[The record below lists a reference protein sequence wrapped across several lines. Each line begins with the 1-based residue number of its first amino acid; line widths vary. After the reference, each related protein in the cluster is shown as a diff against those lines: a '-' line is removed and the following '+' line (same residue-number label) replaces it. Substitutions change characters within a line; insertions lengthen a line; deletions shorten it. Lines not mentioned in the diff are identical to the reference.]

1 MSKTSHR
8 KIVGTFLAI
17 SAVVIVS
24 ACSSQSPDVAE
35 NASVTTEIEGVATAN
50 DSTGTSTIESES
62 TVNATSDFVVTS
74 SAMTDGGTLPVQF
87 TCDGASQSPPLSWAG
102 APSGTKSFAVL
113 MDHQPGPGD
122 WHWYWTLW
130 GIPSSTSSIA
140 VGTNGGAT
148 IGTNSVNGELSYA
161 PPCSKGPG
169 EKAYTFTVYALS
181 STPTI
186 SNASS
191 IDRTALLAAI
201 DDITLASSSLTVT
214 YSRS

>member
-8 KIVGTFLAI
+8 KIVGLLLAI

-24 ACSSQSPDVAE
+24 ACSTQSSDVAD
-35 NASVTTEIEGVATAN
+35 NASATTEIGGVATAN
-50 DSTGTSTIESES
+50 D
-62 TVNATSDFVVTS
+62 ATSDFVVTS

-140 VGTNGGAT
+140 AGTNGGAT
-148 IGTNSVNGELSYA
+148 IGTNSVNGELTYA

-169 EKAYTFTVYALS
+169 EKAYTFTVFALS

-186 SNASS
+186 TSASS